1 LNKLTNW
8 LKMNTRS
15 PSKWRMKLKK
25 KLDRK
30 KSSCSKNLKSC
41 LN

>member
-1 LNKLTNW
+1 
-8 LKMNTRS
+8 
-15 PSKWRMKLKK
+15 MKLKK

>member
-1 LNKLTNW
+1 
-8 LKMNTRS
+8 
-15 PSKWRMKLKK
+15 MKLKK

-30 KSSCSKNLKSC
+30 KSSCSKNPKSC